1 MTVISL
7 ATLCHSQRK
16 YGKAT
21 RTYREAICIT
31 RKAVMNG
38 DFRRVVL
45 SWLRISGKASLG
57 ATPVKISALFRPGGE
72 PGPQGGLRPPGQPPQ
87 NSNRTRGHLSLF
99 GKSRSAIFRKRFID
113 NDDARAS
120 ALVPGPDVL
129 GFSSG
134 RRFNYPERT
143 ISLFFLKI
151 RPTRYLVDL
160 TSSAPTHI
168 KCRSLIDRIR

>member
-45 SWLRISGKASLG
+45 SWLRISRKASLRELHPLRFPLYSG
-57 ATPVKISALFRPGGE
+57 PVAS
-72 PGPQGGLRPPGQPPQ
+72 QG
-87 NSNRTRGHLSLF
+87 
-99 GKSRSAIFRKRFID
+99 
-113 NDDARAS
+113 
-120 ALVPGPDVL
+120 
-129 GFSSG
+129 
-134 RRFNYPERT
+134 
-143 ISLFFLKI
+143 LK
-151 RPTRYLVDL
+151 V
-160 TSSAPTHI
+160 A
-168 KCRSLIDRIR
+168 